1 MVQMTGQYRLLPLL
15 LLYLYVVL
23 LRNLHPN
30 LRGGL
35 RRFPQGAQC
44 GLHVEEGGH
53 GLHPRDD
60 HHRELWRLDHD
71 HQDHDEEHPAQVQV
85 GTITLIGWG
94 CVVWCGVVT
103 DL

>member
-15 LLYLYVVL
+15 LYLYVVVL

-44 GLHVEEGGH
+44 GLHVEESCH
-53 GLHPRDD
+53 GLHPCDD
-60 HHRELWRLDHD
+60 HHRELW
-71 HQDHDEEHPAQVQV
+71 
-85 GTITLIGWG
+85 
-94 CVVWCGVVT
+94 
-103 DL
+103 